1 MLLTLRTTDRP
12 QAGFARA
19 PGHPPGEV
27 RSVELP
33 AGRAYLFHPAADA
46 AAVLVELDPV
56 ALRAGA
62 GPFPG
67 YAPYAASG
75 LLGTALGRL
84 LAPAL
89 AADDDEPRAVEARVW
104 VLACPDVSVLTR
116 LFEPLGYAVEAAR
129 LPFDPEDPRSG
140 ASWLHAV
147 ALSGRQRLRDVVSHL
162 RALLP
167 LFDDGWA
174 RRARDAEAAGLWEE
188 GRAWLETHPER
199 PVLEWRLLQLGRPVI
214 HERRHHAV
222 LAALKESGA
231 RRVLDLGCGP
241 GELLASLLDEP
252 QFDEVVGVEVA
263 RDELARAAARLAG
276 GRGRVLHGS
285 LAYRDARLAGFD
297 AAAVVEV
304 IEHLD
309 PPQLA
314 AFEDAVWAGARPGT
328 VAVTTPNADYNTL
341 FPDRGTRMRHPD
353 HRFEWTRAEFR
364 AWAEGVAARHG
375 YGVRFGAVGP
385 EDEHVGPL
393 TQMAVFHRLS
403 GAPASTSDAADA
415 ADGGAAARP
424 DAGIELAD
432 VAGERTVST
441 RLGGGIR
448 VSADEA
454 AAALEVMG
462 RFAVDPR
469 WLVYLPPTTPAAVAP
484 PGAEV
489 LEHPSA
495 ALAYYR
501 SRGVTGVALQ
511 ELHGG
516 RRVTAVVC
524 RDAEVARLRFRAA
537 PGETGAVYSAAG
549 RPFFATRAAE
559 EAFLARLRGALDGG
573 GVWDELATGWVALEG
588 VMGPGVPLM
597 REVDSRLHPPP
608 SLYWALSAAAR
619 ATLAA
624 EEAAL
629 AEAVDNGVDAAALL
643 ARTRERA
650 GLAAAYTAT
659 CRRALRPVTAP
670 HALRL
675 APVRILAGEQA
686 VHAERDPGWHRE
698 RLARACHAAPHTL
711 RQTEQTV
718 LDLAHPRAETE
729 AEAEAWWEAALARGS
744 AGIVARP
751 LEGGSG
757 DGEGPPAPAVK
768 CRGVDALRLVHGPEH
783 TLPEHRERLR
793 GNGLN
798 EDAARTAREWALS
811 MEALDRF
818 VRGESP
824 TRVHECVFAAL
835 AVKNGPRA

>member
-1 MLLTLRTTDRP
+1 MLLTLRTTDRLH
-12 QAGFARA
+12 AGFARG
-19 PGHPPGEV
+19 PDHPPGDV
-27 RSVELP
+27 RSVDLP
-33 AGRAYLFHPAADA
+33 AGQAYLFHPGIDT

-56 ALRAGA
+56 ALRAA
-62 GPFPG
+62 TGPFPG
-67 YAPYAASG
+67 YAPYAGSA
-75 LLGTALGRL
+75 LLGTALGHL
-84 LAPAL
+84 LAPAV
-89 AADDDEPRAVEARVW
+89 AADDDEPRTVEARVS
-104 VLACPDVSVLTR
+104 VLACPDASVLNR
-116 LFEPLGYAVEAAR
+116 LFEPLGYAVHAAR
-129 LPFDPEDPRSG
+129 LPFDPDDPRSG
-140 ASWLHAV
+140 ASWLYTVTLA
-147 ALSGRQRLRDVVSHL
+147 GRQRLRDVVSHL
-162 RALLP
+162 RVLLP

-188 GRAWLETHPER
+188 GRPWLETHPER
-199 PVLEWRLLQLGRPVI
+199 PVLERRLLRLGRPVT
-214 HERRHHAV
+214 HERRHEAV

-241 GELLASLLDEP
+241 GELLASLLEEP

-263 RDELARAAARLAG
+263 RDELARAAARLAPG

-314 AFEDAVWAGARPGT
+314 AFEDAVWEGARPGT
-328 VAVTTPNADYNTL
+328 VVVTTPNADYNTL

-364 AWAEGVAARHG
+364 AWAEGVAVRHR

-393 TQMAVFHRLS
+393 TQMAVFHRLP
-403 GAPASTSDAADA
+403 GAPASVGASTADA
-415 ADGGAAARP
+415 AADGDAAGRP
-424 DAGIELAD
+424 GAGIDLAD

-441 RLGGGIR
+441 RLGGGVH
-448 VSADEA
+448 VSASEA

-484 PGAEV
+484 AGAEA

-501 SRGVTGVALQ
+501 RRGVTGVALE

-524 RDAEVARLRFRAA
+524 RDADVARLRFRAA
-537 PGETGAVYSAAG
+537 QGETGAVYTAAG

-608 SLYWALSAAAR
+608 SLHWALSAAAR
-619 ATLAA
+619 GTLAA

-629 AEAVDNGVDAAALL
+629 AEAVAHGVDAAALL

-650 GLAAAYTAT
+650 ALAAAYTAT

-675 APVRILAGEQA
+675 APVRILAGERA
-686 VHAERDPGWHRE
+686 VHAEHDPRWHRE
-698 RLARACHAAPHTL
+698 RLARACQSAPHTL
-711 RQTEQTV
+711 RETEQTL
-718 LDLAHPRAETE
+718 LDLTRPP
-729 AEAEAWWEAALARGS
+729 AEAEAWWQAALARGS
-744 AGIVARP
+744 AGIVVRP

-757 DGEGPPAPAVK
+757 DGEGAPAPALK
-768 CRGVDALRLVHGPEH
+768 CRGEDALRLVHGPEH

-793 GNGLN
+793 GRGLG
-798 EDAARTAREWALS
+798 EEAVRAAREWALS
-811 MEALDRF
+811 VEALDRF

-835 AVKNGPRA
+835 AVKNGPRP